1 MSFWEDFKDLFKTK
15 QKLEEEKSAK
25 IADAVKGESKRT
37 EQMKQ
42 LEKLYQ
48 RGKEPE
54 KDVDE
59 LFPSDS
65 GLKTVEY
72 TVATDEELDDRAK
85 SSLLGDYNDKKNKIN
100 SETNEKLENL
110 GVKLSETKQKEQSEL
125 NDLKKK
131 IEEAFSDVKSNAIKR
146 GTTRSSI
153 FQNSL
158 NEVNENGQQSED
170 EVIKK
175 YRTAVDSIDAQIE
188 NLKETRENALNNLDV
203 KYASDVKEKL
213 ADLTKERDAIVKKYE
228 EYNNKIIEKQN
239 RYALEREKA
248 INDYLKEKQEQDKLT
263 EEYEKE
269 NGYTG
274 DKKDNYEQR
283 YNIAFDYYNSLSS
296 DIALDALNAS
306 PSMKYYLGI
315 YYDKLKDVLSN
326 KQSKTKKYF

>member
-25 IADAVKGESKRT
+25 IADALKGESKIT

-42 LEKLYQ
+42 LENLYQ
-48 RGKEPE
+48 AGKEE
-54 KDVDE
+54 DKDIDE
-59 LFPSDS
+59 LFPTES

-72 TVATDEELDDRAK
+72 TAASDEELSDRAK
-85 SSLLGDYNDKKNKIN
+85 NSLLGDYNDKKNKIN
-100 SETNEKLENL
+100 SETNEKLDNL
-110 GVKLSETKQKEQSEL
+110 GVKLSETKQKEQTEL
-125 NDLKKK
+125 NELKKK
-131 IEEAFSDVKSNAIKR
+131 IEDAFSGVKTNAIKR
-146 GTTRSSI
+146 GITRSSI
-153 FQNSL
+153 FQNDL
-158 NEVNENGQQSED
+158 NDVNESGRQTED
-170 EVIKK
+170 EVTKK
-175 YRTAVDSIDAQIE
+175 YRIAVDSLDAQIE

-248 INDYLKEKQEQDKLT
+248 INDYLKEKQEQQELT

-269 NGYTG
+269 NGYSG
-274 DKKDNYEQR
+274 DKRDNYEQR
-283 YNIAFDYYNSLSS
+283 YKIAFDYYNALSS

-315 YYDKLKDVLSN
+315 YYDKLKDALSS

>member
-25 IADAVKGESKRT
+25 IADALKGESKIT

-48 RGKEPE
+48 MGKEPE

-170 EVIKK
+170 EAIKK